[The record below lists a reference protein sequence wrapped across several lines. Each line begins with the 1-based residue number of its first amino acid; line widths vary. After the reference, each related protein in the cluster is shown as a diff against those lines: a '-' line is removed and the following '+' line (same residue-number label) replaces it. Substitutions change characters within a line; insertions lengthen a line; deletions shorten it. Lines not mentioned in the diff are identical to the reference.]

1 MDSLIARA
9 LDTASA
15 RGASYSD
22 ARMVDTAQERYS
34 VRTGV
39 VDVIS
44 TDESMGIGR
53 CGWWWDAAAWGFA
66 STSTM
71 TARGRRPGHR
81 AGGGDRQGIGNFG
94 RAESGAGAA
103 AGNEPGHVYDAR

>member
-15 RGASYSD
+15 RGASYAD

-44 TDESMGIGR
+44 TDESMGIGVR
-53 CGWWWDAAAWGFA
+53 VVVDGAWGFA

-71 TARGRRPGHR
+71 TAE
-81 AGGGDRQGIGNFG
+81 AVDQATALAVEIAKASATSGGPKV
-94 RAESGAGAA
+94 ELGAS
-103 AGNEPGHVYDAR
+103 GNEPWHIYDAR